1 MLYTLISSRTKLVE
15 DYSFPC
21 DWPKG
26 DLSIANSM
34 IKFSQFTNVSLNP
47 GVMDPQYCAVIL

>member
-26 DLSIANSM
+26 DLSTANSM
-34 IKFSQFTNVSLNP
+34 IKFSQFTNVSLNLE
-47 GVMDPQYCAVIL
+47 VMDLQYCAVIL

>member
-26 DLSIANSM
+26 DHSIANSM
-34 IKFSQFTNVSLNP
+34 IKFSQFTNVSLNL